1 MLRVL
6 YNEKGCEL
14 LSAAV
19 GCQSLQNG
27 SAPAA
32 RISEPVHAT
41 TNLSGTLTTAST
53 KISPLIALLFKS
65 VRGTCPQGQK
75 TRRRPE
81 NPNKNHSLR
90 YRTFAGPPLPAQK
103 SAALNSNRQ
112 KLLEVCGIEDN
123 EKNESGKKSSEI
135 IIIFDNYALS
145 LQTWKKK
152 HWSSSMKMQNSR
164 PSL

>member
-1 MLRVL
+1 MLYVCDVFHPGISAADWVVMLRVL

-14 LSAAV
+14 LSPRSV
-19 GCQSLQNG
+19 VSPCKMDPLR
-27 SAPAA
+27 PPEYP
-32 RISEPVHAT
+32 EPVHAT

-90 YRTFAGPPLPAQK
+90 CRTFAGPPLPAQK

-123 EKNESGKKSSEI
+123 EKNESGKKI
-135 IIIFDNYALS
+135 KRNNY
-145 LQTWKKK
+145 
-152 HWSSSMKMQNSR
+152 HF
-164 PSL
+164 